1 MGNLAI
7 LSYTYTFVYVGL
19 SPAVSYDFLARRNAS
34 FSDIL
39 TRSAKLSLHFL
50 HNLAAMN
57 FNHDLANAQF
67 GSDLFIEHA
76 RNDPF
81 HSSCSRGVNEL

>member
-19 SPAVSYDFLARRNAS
+19 SPAVSDDFLARRNAS

-50 HNLAAMN
+50 HNLAA
-57 FNHDLANAQF
+57 LAERHTDF
-67 GSDLFIEHA
+67 E
-76 RNDPF
+76 
-81 HSSCSRGVNEL
+81 